1 MGPVITF
8 PLSVLQPR
16 NSVLIEEI
24 DVVDEILLFLAFML
38 MIILDNLFNFLNI
51 HVWLLMR
58 THWNILEVINNVLLV
73 PLRLFEAAFL

>member
-16 NSVLIEEI
+16 NPVLIEEI

-58 THWNILEVINNVLLV
+58 THWNILKVINNVLLV

>member
-16 NSVLIEEI
+16 NPVLIEEI
-24 DVVDEILLFLAFML
+24 DVVDEILLLLAFML
-38 MIILDNLFNFLNI
+38 MIILDNLLNFLNI
-51 HVWLLMR
+51 DVWLFMR
-58 THWNILEVINNVLLV
+58 THWNILEVVNNVFLV